1 MSKQS
6 VDVELLWIHWG
17 KVSKGVLVIAVV
29 IADVIAD
36 DVFVVVVVRRSIKID
51 SVLGLFVTWL
61 NISGISVD
69 SMEVF
74 LTWTANNYKYNFS
87 RIIWLSEGIPL
98 VWIPSKLSFQKLI
111 PLDSTLQ
118 KWILSEVN
126 PFRSE
131 SLQKWLP

>member
-1 MSKQS
+1 M
-6 VDVELLWIHWG
+6 
-17 KVSKGVLVIAVV
+17 GVLVIAVV

-36 DVFVVVVVRRSIKID
+36 VFVVDVVRRSIKID

-87 RIIWLSEGIPL
+87 RII
-98 VWIPSKLSFQKLI
+98 
-111 PLDSTLQ
+111 
-118 KWILSEVN
+118 
-126 PFRSE
+126 
-131 SLQKWLP
+131 